1 MVCQNLGGND
11 KWSTWVGWQYTS
23 TGRVSG
29 ISGNV
34 DRDRYAENIFLKDTS
49 NIPEEKTK
57 KKVKNTREV
66 DYVVKRGDTLYDVI
80 IKEDAI
86 VEMLDDYN
94 KMFNQAF
101 TIPTYQKYKKDVQKA
116 YECCNRAVSLDK
128 KFLAER
134 AGFRNFV
141 LNDKQGALEDY
152 NAALAVE
159 TDPQRLA
166 MISYCINQINSGQNF
181 GGLGCGLKLILFL
194 VVILVISAIV
204 YIVFLR

>member
-1 MVCQNLGGND
+1 MDSDAAYSDFVNEQIKAYKTEAQKYLLKIKSGSTEIIDYASLFRAYLGLLNFLEEQGKIDALKKQIDIIVNKLVPLIKKEIQTGND
-11 KWSTWVGWQYTS
+11 SSKAQAY
-23 TGRVSG
+23 
-29 ISGNV
+29 I
-34 DRDRYAENIFLKDTS
+34 YLAEIY
-49 NIPEEKTK
+49 E
-57 KKVKNTREV
+57 
-66 DYVVKRGDTLYDVI
+66 
-80 IKEDAI
+80 
-86 VEMLDDYN
+86 
-94 KMFNQAF
+94 
-101 TIPTYQKYKKDVQKA
+101 YKKDVQKA